1 MGSMGLL
8 STVGLRWRIMDAMYE
23 LMIRL
28 LIASGLLAL
37 FIWNPYPLQY
47 LELKSYDTLIMS
59 TEPVQNENIL
69 IVDLDEDLIKAYEGY
84 PLPRSLYAEL
94 ITKTN
99 AIPGITVL
107 MPDPDIRGKENDLT
121 LSNAMMEVPT
131 VLASAAS
138 TQSSKESLHVGTA
151 QLGGDPLPWLYEY
164 PGILRTEST
173 LELSRKGLGLITAT
187 PEIDGVTRRI
197 PLVVNVQSKL
207 YPAFALELLRLA
219 VNDPSYQLKTTQEGI
234 SWIRVPSY
242 PLMNTDAN
250 ARIFL
255 DWNTNFYKQTG
266 LEFLTNPIDAPFVI
280 FGVTAEGVVNPTPT
294 PAGVKYPHEI
304 QANIL
309 HNLINGSAPS
319 TPTWAGGSELLG
331 ALLAISIIAVTASYI
346 WVSLPTLV
354 ILIAG
359 LIYGAWYAFQSS
371 YLIDVS
377 GIILISFLFWS
388 IESFRNFITQY
399 LLRLQIKQQFGTYV
413 SPDLVKKLQEDP
425 TLLRLGGETK
435 RLTFLFSDIRGF
447 TPISEK
453 YQKDP
458 QGLTKLINRFLDN
471 QTEIILKHGGTIDKY
486 MGDCIMAFWN
496 APLDIDDQERK
507 ATECVLEMRE
517 ALGEL
522 NEKLK
527 EENLDQ
533 INTGA
538 GINTGLCVVG
548 NFGSSSRFD
557 YSVLGDAV
565 NLAARLESSCKNY
578 DVDLVISEHSL
589 VDGYD
594 YEFLDEVTVKGKS
607 EPVKIYTIRK

>member
-1 MGSMGLL
+1 
-8 STVGLRWRIMDAMYE
+8 
-23 LMIRL
+23 
-28 LIASGLLAL
+28 
-37 FIWNPYPLQY
+37 
-47 LELKSYDTLIMS
+47 MS
-59 TEPVQNENIL
+59 TEEVQNENIL
-69 IVDLDEDLIKAYEGY
+69 VVDLDEDFIKEYNGY
-84 PLPRSLYAEL
+84 PLPRSVYADL

-107 MPDPDIRGKENDLT
+107 MPDPDIRGKENDT
-121 LSNAMMEVPT
+121 KLSFAMQEVPT

-138 TQSSKESLHVGTA
+138 VQSTKQGLHVGTA
-151 QLGGDPLPWLYEY
+151 QLGEDPLPWLYEY
-164 PGILRTEST
+164 QGILRTEST
-173 LELSRKGLGLITAT
+173 LELSRKGLGLVTAT

-234 SWIRVPSY
+234 DWIRVPSY
-242 PLMNTDAN
+242 PLMKTDAN

-255 DWNTNFYKQTG
+255 DWNTKFYKQTG
-266 LEFLTNPIDAPFVI
+266 SEFLNSPIDAPFVI

-294 PAGVKYPHEI
+294 PAGLKYPHEV

-319 TPTWAGGSELLG
+319 TPTWAPAGELFGLALGLLLIALTVSSIYISAPVIFSLIGGS
-331 ALLAISIIAVTASYI
+331 IF
-346 WVSLPTLV
+346 
-354 ILIAG
+354 
-359 LIYGAWYAFQSS
+359 GAWYLFQSS
-371 YLIDVS
+371 YLFDVT
-377 GIILISFLFWS
+377 GLIIIWFLFWS

-522 NEKLK
+522 NEKLR

-538 GINTGLCVVG
+538 GINSGLCVVG

>member
-1 MGSMGLL
+1 MILRIAIAAALL
-8 STVGLRWRIMDAMYE
+8 G
-23 LMIRL
+23 
-28 LIASGLLAL
+28 L

-99 AIPGITVL
+99 AVPGITVL

-121 LSNAMMEVPT
+121 LSNAMIEVPT

-234 SWIRVPSY
+234 EWIRVPSY

-250 ARIFL
+250 GRIFL
-255 DWNTNFYKQTG
+255 DWNTNFYRQSAS
-266 LEFLTNPIDAPFVI
+266 EFMMNPIDAPFVI
-280 FGVTAEGVVNPTPT
+280 IGTTAEGITNPVPT
-294 PAGVKYPHEI
+294 PAGAKYPHEI

-309 HNLINGSAPS
+309 HNLINGSAPA
-319 TPTWAGGSELLG
+319 TPTWSGGAELLG
-331 ALLAISIIAVTASYI
+331 AVIAVTIIALTASYI
-346 WVSLPTLV
+346 WFSVP
-354 ILIAG
+354 ILFSIIGG
-359 LIYGAWYAFQSS
+359 LIYAAWYAFQSS

-413 SPDLVKKLQEDP
+413 SPDLVKKLQDDP
-425 TLLRLGGETK
+425 TLLRLGGETR

-453 YQKDP
+453 YQSDP

-471 QTEIILKHGGTIDKY
+471 QTKIILKHGGTIDKY
-486 MGDCIMAFWN
+486 MGDCIMAFWG
-496 APLDIDDQERK
+496 APVKNIWHREDAINC
-507 ATECVLEMRE
+507 ALEMRE

-527 EENLDQ
+527 EEGLDQ

-557 YSVLGDAV
+557 YSVLGDSV
-565 NLAARLESSCKNY
+565 NLAARLESSCKTY
-578 DVDLVISEHSL
+578 DADLIVSEHSK
-589 VDGYD
+589 VGKHD

>member
-1 MGSMGLL
+1 
-8 STVGLRWRIMDAMYE
+8 
-23 LMIRL
+23 MIRI
-28 LIASGLLAL
+28 LIAASLISL
-37 FIWNPYPLQY
+37 FIWNPYPFQY

-69 IVDLDEDLIKAYEGY
+69 IVDLDEDLVKAYEGY

-99 AIPGITVL
+99 AVPGITVL
-107 MPDPDIRGKENDLT
+107 MPDADIRGKENDT
-121 LSNAMMEVPT
+121 KLSNAMREVPT

-138 TQSSKESLHVGTA
+138 AQTSEQGLHVGIA
-151 QLGGDPLPWLYEY
+151 QLGEDPLPWLYQY
-164 PGILRTEST
+164 QGILRTESI
-173 LELSRKGLGLITAT
+173 LELNRKGLGLVTAT

-207 YPAFALELLRLA
+207 YPAFGLELLRLA